1 MAAKA
6 GSRAVT
12 LSAPTSIATDTPRSS
27 VRGTTVSLSIA
38 PMMDYTDRH
47 FRRVMRA
54 FTRRTLLYSE
64 MITGQALIL
73 GNRVDLLRFD
83 PIEKPLVL
91 QLGGDDPRLL
101 ARSAKLAEDLGWD
114 EVNLNVGCPSDKV
127 VKGRFGACLM
137 AHPEV
142 VGEAVAAMRATVAIP
157 VTVKHRIGIDDRD
170 QYEHMLEFVDIVARA
185 GADRFSVHARKA
197 WLNGISP
204 KDNRTLPPLRYDEV
218 WRLKAERPGLPIE
231 INGGIKTL
239 DEARRHLDQ
248 VDAVMMGRA
257 AYETPWVFGDADRAI
272 FGDTN
277 PVAHRTEGVLSL
289 IPYLASEIAA
299 GVRPH
304 HIVRHLLGL
313 FHGTPV
319 SRAWKQG
326 IAAIGQMRGPEAAT
340 ALEDMALAVHRRNAA

>member
-1 MAAKA
+1 
-6 GSRAVT
+6 VT
-12 LSAPTSIATDTPRSS
+12 LPAQPSLATTP
-27 VRGTTVSLSIA
+27 RGTTVPLSIA

-54 FTRRTLLYSE
+54 FTRHTLLYSE

-73 GNRVDLLRFD
+73 GGRVDLLQFD
-83 PIEKPLVL
+83 ALEKPLVL

-101 ARSAKLAEDLGWD
+101 AHSAKLAEDLGWD

-127 VKGRFGACLM
+127 RKGRFGACLM
-137 AHPEV
+137 AYPEV

-170 QYEHMLEFVDIVARA
+170 QYDHMLEFVDVVSQA

-204 KDNRTLPPLRYDEV
+204 KDNRTIPPLRYDEV
-218 WRLKAERPGLPIE
+218 WRLKAERPSLPIE

-239 DEARRHLDQ
+239 DDAKKHLEK
-248 VDAVMMGRA
+248 VDAVMIGRA

-272 FGDTN
+272 FGVDN
-277 PVAHRTEGVLSL
+277 PVSQRTEGVLSL
-289 IPYLASEIAA
+289 VPYLAQQIAL
-299 GVRPH
+299 GIRPH

-326 IAAIGQMRGPEAAT
+326 IAAIGQMRGPEAAS
-340 ALEDMALAVHRRNAA
+340 ALEEMALAVNRRNDA